1 METRTAD
8 LSDED
13 RDGLQPCILQLR
25 SFGRAAA
32 FSGPTSTVR
41 CLDDNGL
48 VRAAVAQP
56 GGGRVLVVDG
66 GGSLRT
72 ALVGDSVAAL
82 AVANRWAG
90 IVVNGAVRDVIG
102 LAGAN
107 LGVLA
112 LGTCPRRADRIGLGE
127 VDITVRFG
135 DAAFAPGAMLYADE
149 DGVLVASADR
159 LADV

>member
-13 RDGLQPCILQLR
+13 RDGLRPCILQLR

-32 FSGPTSTVR
+32 FSGAISTVR

-48 VRAAVAQP
+48 VRAAVTQP

-82 AVANRWAG
+82 AVANGWAG

-102 LAGAN
+102 LAVAD

-112 LGTCPRRADRIGLGE
+112 LGTCPRRGNRVGHGE
-127 VDITVRFG
+127 VDVPVRFG
-135 DAAFAPGAMLYADE
+135 DAAFVPGAMLYADE
-149 DGVLVASADR
+149 DGVLVVGGDSPAD
-159 LADV
+159 A